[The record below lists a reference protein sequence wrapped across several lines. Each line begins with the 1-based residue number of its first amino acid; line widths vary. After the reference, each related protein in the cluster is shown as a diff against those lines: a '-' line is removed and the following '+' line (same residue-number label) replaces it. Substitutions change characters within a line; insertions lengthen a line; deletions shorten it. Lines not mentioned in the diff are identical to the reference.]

1 MKNRWGVVCTRLAFQ
16 SVLLFAVGAGAG
28 FSQTNVLTWHNDNAR
43 TGQNLTETIL
53 TPANVT
59 YATFGKLYT
68 VPVDGK
74 VDAQP
79 LYVSGLTI
87 AGQSSKNVVFAA
99 TENDSVYAF
108 DADSGTVYW
117 QVSLVGAGETASD
130 NRDCGQV
137 TPTIGVIGTP
147 VIDLSAGPNGTIFL
161 VAMSKNATGTYFQ
174 RLHALDITTGAEM
187 SGSPTLIQPSY
198 TGQGDVTWDPSQ
210 VKSRPG
216 LLLLNGIVYTSWG
229 GHCDTPPYTGWTV
242 GFNESTL
249 QQTNVFNFVPNGTMG
264 SIWGSGSGPAADE
277 QGNLY
282 FSVANGTFDILPNA
296 AGFPRLGNFGNS
308 FVKLSLQKGVLAATD
323 YWAMYNVISEVS
335 GDVDLGSGGI
345 MLLPD
350 QTDATNTVRH
360 LAVGAGKDSNLY
372 VVDRDNMGKFDRAG
386 DATIYQQLTGAL
398 PGGIWSSPAY
408 YNGFV
413 YFGARGDYIRAFQVD
428 SALLSASP
436 VSMTQNEFVYPGA
449 TPSISANGASGAI
462 LWAVE
467 NSNPAY
473 PAILYAYDATNL
485 TTELYDSNQAP
496 LGRDQFGPGNK
507 FIVPTIANGKVFV
520 GTNNSVAVFGLLPPV
535 TVPNAVGLAQADAT
549 TLLSSLGLLVG
560 PVSFLNSETAP
571 AGQVITET
579 PAAGTVLVWGS
590 VISLVI
596 SLGPLPPGAAFN
608 DIPASATYFDA
619 ANLMFAAG
627 VTTGCIEGSTPDTR
641 SFCPSDNVTRQE
653 MAAFVVRAITGTT
666 TPTIYNPTPY
676 FEDVPATNLFFPH
689 IQKLADLG
697 ITSGCGVGQFCPT
710 DPIPRWEMAIFM
722 VRARLALYGASFTFN
737 STPYFADVPTN
748 VESNGMPFPFIQRS
762 YEENITAGCGTNPL
776 IYCPDGLVTR
786 GQMAS
791 FIMRGLFNE
800 TTILGPTAPQV
811 TGVSPNTMDATV
823 GAQITVTITGTN
835 TNFQT
840 GDTVTVPS
848 GMLAVSSITVNSTT
862 SITATLT
869 ANANVV
875 AGPQA
880 LVVTSGGQNL
890 TLPLA
895 LQVGTY

>member
-1 MKNRWGVVCTRLAFQ
+1 MKNRWGAVWAGFAFQ
-16 SVLLFAVGAGAG
+16 SALLFAFGSGAG

-59 YATFGKLYT
+59 SATFGKLFM

-79 LYVSGLTI
+79 LYISGLSI

-117 QVSLVGAGETASD
+117 QVSLAGPGETASD
-130 NRDCGQV
+130 NRSCGQV
-137 TPTIGVIGTP
+137 KPTIGITGTP
-147 VIDLSAGPNGTIFL
+147 VIDLSAGPHGTIFL
-161 VAMSKNATGTYFQ
+161 VAMSKNAAGTYFQ

-187 SGSPTLIQPSY
+187 SSSQTLIQPSY
-198 TGQGDVTWDPSQ
+198 TGLGDVAWDPSQ

-249 QQTNVFNFVPNGTMG
+249 QQTNVFNFAPNGSLA
-264 SIWGSGSGPAADE
+264 SIWGSGAGPAADAE
-277 QGNLY
+277 GNLY
-282 FSVANGTFDILPNA
+282 FSVANGTFDTIPTTS
-296 AGFPRLGNFGNS
+296 GFPRLGDFGNS
-308 FVKLSLQKGVLAATD
+308 FVKLSLQKGALAATD
-323 YWAMYNVISEVS
+323 YWTMYNVISEVVA
-335 GDVDLGSGGI
+335 DVDLGSGGI
-345 MLLPD
+345 MVLPD
-350 QTDATNTVRH
+350 QTDATKTVRH
-360 LAVGAGKDSNLY
+360 LAVGAGKDSNIY
-372 VVDRDNMGKFDRAG
+372 VVDRDNMGKFDQTG

-413 YFGARGDYIRAFQVD
+413 YFGAFGDYIRAFQVD

-436 VSMTQNEFVYPGA
+436 VSMTQNQFVYPGT
-449 TPSISANGASGAI
+449 TPSISANGASSAI

-467 NSNPAY
+467 NNASAS
-473 PAILYAYDATNL
+473 PAILHAYDANNL
-485 TTELYDSNQAP
+485 TTELYNSNQAP
-496 LGRDQFGPGNK
+496 LGRDQFGPPNK

-520 GTNNSVAVFGLLPPV
+520 GTGSGVAAFGLLPPV
-535 TVPNAVGLAQADAT
+535 TVPNAVGMAQADAT
-549 TLLSSLGLLVG
+549 TLLTGLGLMVG
-560 PVSFLNSETAP
+560 PVTSLNSETVP

-579 PAAGTVLVWGS
+579 PAARTVLVWGS

-608 DIPASATYFDA
+608 DIPANATYFDA

-627 VTTGCIEGSTPDTR
+627 VTTGCIGGSTPYAR
-641 SFCPSDNVTRQE
+641 SFCPGDNVTRQE
-653 MAAFVVRAITGTT
+653 MAAVIVRAVTGTT
-666 TPTIYNPTPY
+666 TPAIYNPTPY
-676 FEDVPATNLFFPH
+676 FEDVPATNQFFPH
-689 IQKLADLG
+689 IQKLQELG
-697 ITSGCGVGQFCPT
+697 ITTGCGDGQFCPS

-722 VRARLALYGASFTFN
+722 VRARLALYGASFTFS

-748 VESNGMPFPFIQRS
+748 VEGNGMPFPFIQRS

-791 FIMRGLFNE
+791 LIMRGLFNE
-800 TTILGPTAPQV
+800 TTILGPTAPQAA
-811 TGVSPNTMDATV
+811 GVSPNTMDATV
-823 GAQITVTITGTN
+823 GVQITVTITGTN
-835 TNFQT
+835 TNFRT
-840 GDTVTVPS
+840 GDTLTVPS
-848 GMLAVSSITVNSTT
+848 GMLAVSSVTVNSTT

-869 ANANVV
+869 ANANVA

-880 LVVTSGGQNL
+880 LVVTSGGVNL

-895 LQVGTY
+895 IQVGTY